1 MKKILIYDG
10 TFDGFLTAV
19 YCVFEEQLTDV
30 EIVKPKH
37 FQPNIFIDSE
47 EIATDSK
54 KAERVWQAVQ
64 LKVSRSGA
72 NRLHASF
79 LSEIKGVENV
89 LLRYILFAYCTES
102 FSHKDYSNKDVLRV
116 LQVSRMVYK
125 ERDRM
130 EAVVKFQLTKDGIY
144 FAAIEPDFNVL
155 PLLLKHAKDKYPD
168 REWVLFDR
176 KRQSGAHYKDGV
188 INWINEEEYF
198 GKTSRYAKKDSGN
211 SIFLDANHL
220 RITRNEDLKSAI

>member
-19 YCVFEEQLTDV
+19 YNVFDQQLKDV

-47 EIATDSK
+47 EVITDLN
-54 KAERVWQAVQ
+54 KAERVWEAVQ
-64 LKVSRSGA
+64 LKVSKSGA

-102 FSHKDYSNKDVLRV
+102 FSNK
-116 LQVSRMVYK
+116 
-125 ERDRM
+125 
-130 EAVVKFQLTKDGIY
+130 EAIVKFQLTKDGIY
-144 FAAIEPDFNVL
+144 FASIEPDFNVL
-155 PLLLKHAKDKYPD
+155 PLLLKHVEKKYPE
-168 REWVLFDR
+168 REWILFDK
-176 KRQSGAHYKDGV
+176 KRRVGVHYKDG
-188 INWINEEEYF
+188 ISNWINEEDYF
-198 GKTSRYAKKDSGN
+198 GKTSRYVKKDYVN

-220 RITRNEDLKSAI
+220 RISRGDEFKSAV